1 MSLPGLGTFLG
12 AFANPFRFI
21 GDVTNEVRTLPRI
34 RLADFDA
41 VLFDLDGVITNTA
54 TVHAS
59 AWKQLFDSFLKQ
71 SAEQTGAA
79 WKPFRLQEDYRL
91 YVDGKARYDG
101 VRDFLKSRNLVLPL
115 GSPDDRSDQ
124 ETIYGLGN
132 KKDEYFEAALRANG
146 VLVYQATVRFLHLAK
161 DTGLKTAVVSSSHHC
176 REILD
181 TAGLTTL
188 FEAIIDGHEIDR
200 LHLAGKPA
208 PDAFLEAARRL
219 TVQPGKAIV
228 IEDALAGVQAGHAG
242 GFGLVIGVNRR
253 DQAQA
258 LRQHGADLV
267 IADLDE
273 LVPITPTS
281 EPTSMPSVGK

>member
-1 MSLPGLGTFLG
+1 MSLSGLG
-12 AFANPFRFI
+12 AFLGVFAELIRFI
-21 GDVTNEVRTLPRI
+21 GVVTNEDRALSRI
-34 RLADFDA
+34 HLADFDA
-41 VLFDLDGVITNTA
+41 VLYDLDGVITNTA

-59 AWKQLFDSFLKQ
+59 AWKQLFDNFLKQ
-71 SAEQTGAA
+71 SAERTGAA
-79 WKPFRLQEDYRL
+79 WKPFRLEEDYRL

-101 VRDFLKSRNLVLPL
+101 VRDFLKSRNLALPL

-124 ETIYGLGN
+124 ETVYGLGN
-132 KKDEYFEAALRANG
+132 KKDEYFETALHANG
-146 VLVYQATVRFLHLAK
+146 VLVYPATVRFIHLAK

-208 PDAFLEAARRL
+208 PDAFLEAAKRL
-219 TVQPGKAIV
+219 AVPSEKAIV

-273 LVPITPTS
+273 LLPIAQTSVPST
-281 EPTSMPSVGK
+281 PSVGN